1 MRLIAEI
8 FAFYKESPIA
18 ISSKSSSIFSLPL
31 FPLISN
37 RQLIYNITGCLFVA
51 GHWFL
56 LDKAFIIL
64 IALII
69 GQVLI
74 VNYSKNDFDKRD
86 ELMKEAGNLTTNLQA
101 IMEKMKGEKGQE
113 EGRVKDNKE
122 QLGKDVK

>member
-1 MRLIAEI
+1 MPRPVGG
-8 FAFYKESPIA
+8 ESRIQT
-18 ISSKSSSIFSLPL
+18 ISLL
-31 FPLISN
+31 A
-37 RQLIYNITGCLFVA
+37 A

-56 LDKAFIIL
+56 LDKAFIVL

-101 IMEKMKGEKGQE
+101 IMEKMKGKKP
-113 EGRVKDNKE
+113 GRRP
-122 QLGKDVK
+122 GT

>member
-1 MRLIAEI
+1 LQYIV
-8 FAFYKESPIA
+8 SPLQY
-18 ISSKSSSIFSLPL
+18 FPCLY

-37 RQLIYNITGCLFVA
+37 RQLIYNITGCLFAA

-74 VNYSKNDFDKRD
+74 VNYLKNDFDKRD
-86 ELMKEAGNLTTNLQA
+86 ELMKEAGQPHH
-101 IMEKMKGEKGQE
+101 
-113 EGRVKDNKE
+113 
-122 QLGKDVK
+122 